1 MPEDSASSANVDM
14 EVAGPGS
21 AATPMISPRAAPL
34 PVNATDLTPE
44 MTFIHTERDRLRTS
58 RFRGPVRFQN
68 ERDSRLDLAARV
80 EQGTSRLDL
89 TPDEVAQAQW
99 LMDEVCLLLHAFF
112 SLVQPFALSR
122 CAVHPRSFQHVRTI
136 RERHRFI
143 QTNCRM
149 ALDIYKWSAQI
160 SPGDEFPTVISLSA
174 VLALVEELLWIP
186 CRGKQGRWQWDGF
199 WLNNEE
205 WTDLTDRILQ
215 TYIAGFHPLRS
226 PRLPA
231 DADE

>member
-1 MPEDSASSANVDM
+1 
-14 EVAGPGS
+14 
-21 AATPMISPRAAPL
+21 
-34 PVNATDLTPE
+34 
-44 MTFIHTERDRLRTS
+44 
-58 RFRGPVRFQN
+58 
-68 ERDSRLDLAARV
+68 
-80 EQGTSRLDL
+80 
-89 TPDEVAQAQW
+89 
-99 LMDEVCLLLHAFF
+99 MDEVCLLLHAFF

-122 CAVHPRSFQHVRTI
+122 CAVNPRSFQHVRTI

-143 QTNCRM
+143 QTNSRM
-149 ALDIYKWSAQI
+149 ALDTYKWLAQI